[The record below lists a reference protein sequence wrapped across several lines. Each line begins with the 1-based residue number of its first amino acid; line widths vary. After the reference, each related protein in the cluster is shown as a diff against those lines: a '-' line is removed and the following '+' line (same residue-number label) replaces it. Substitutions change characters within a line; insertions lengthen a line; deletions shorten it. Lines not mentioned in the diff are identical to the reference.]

1 MGKRIRAQRK
11 GSSPR
16 YRVASHRFP
25 GSNRMPRENDIVGEV
40 TELVHS
46 PVHSAPLA
54 RLKLPDGDTTLV
66 VATEG
71 ISIGSNVAIGN
82 NVSLKPGN
90 ITAIG
95 NIPEGTAINNLEL
108 RPGDGGKVARSAGN
122 SCYVEAK
129 IGDKVRIRMPSGS
142 LKELPANCRATI
154 GVLAGLE
161 ETKCL

>member
-16 YRVASHRFP
+16 YRVASHKFP
-25 GSNRMPRENDIVGEV
+25 GANKMPRSNDIVGEV
-40 TELVHS
+40 SDLIHS

-54 RLKLPDGDTTLV
+54 KINLPDGDSTLV

-71 ISIGSNVAIGN
+71 ISIGSKVAIGD
-82 NVSLKPGN
+82 NVSLRPGN

-122 SCYVEAK
+122 SCYVEAR
-129 IGDKVRIRMPSGS
+129 IGDKVRIRMPSGA
-142 LKELPANCRATI
+142 LKRTFS
-154 GVLAGLE
+154 
-161 ETKCL
+161 